1 MSRRKDR
8 ERILAMR
15 RANPDYTGFRGS
27 DQEPSRT
34 GDAPMATAVCSV
46 CGRKRNV
53 PVGIVLEQ
61 GEAFVCLSC
70 QQKAEQD
77 GSEDENQA
85 EDEPEGEAESATAT
99 TQGS

>member
-15 RANPDYTGFRGS
+15 RANPDYTGFRGY

-53 PVGIVLEQ
+53 PVGTVLEQ

-70 QQKAEQD
+70 QQNAEED
-77 GSEDENQA
+77 VSEDASQV
-85 EDEPEGEAESATAT
+85 DGESESATPT
-99 TQGS
+99 PQES

>member
-1 MSRRKDR
+1 VSRRKDR

-15 RANPDYTGFRGS
+15 RANPDYAGFRGS

-34 GDAPMATAVCSV
+34 GDTPLAAAVCSV

-53 PVGIVLEQ
+53 PVGTVMEQ

-70 QQKAEQD
+70 QQKGEE
-77 GSEDENQA
+77 GSSEDESGA
-85 EDEPEGEAESATAT
+85 EGEPESATPT
-99 TQGS
+99 PQGS